1 MLLIVKFTKTRYTFY
16 TNIFWRRTVFT
27 KKDFLLAK
35 HCQKAIW
42 LSKYSADL
50 KSPEDPIVQMRYH
63 QKSVVV
69 QHARLLFESG
79 KIINAINIDNALN
92 ETKQFINQEDD
103 FILFGAHF
111 LVDDCLAIIDVLERK
126 EGQYYL
132 YNIRNMSIFKR
143 SYAREIAYDTWVL
156 SKFGINIYKC
166 NVIYIN
172 PDYSFHHTL
181 NVKRLFFIRNVSE
194 DVTKRQRH
202 IEKAVTDVHQLLL
215 EKDEPKMHLGSYCK
229 RPFPCPFYGYCFKD
243 IPNHSVFTIK
253 GLELQ
258 KKFELANNKIVD
270 IKDVKQHITLTSK
283 QEIQCQ
289 AELSGNHY
297 VDKEKLALFLDKL
310 VYPRI
315 YLDFEA
321 IQSPIPLWEDTIPF
335 QQIPFQ
341 FSIHIQH
348 VKGGELEHIEYLTE
362 AQGDPR
368 YDLVAPLLKS
378 LPETGSIIAYNSS
391 FEGQV
396 FSELAQISPKHKWV
410 FKNARSRLVDL
421 MEPFFKQY
429 IYLREM
435 EGGNSIKKIAPALI
449 ENFSYDD
456 LPIAHGEMASQSFQ
470 HFLHCND
477 VHEKDRL
484 KQDLLTYCKYDTL
497 AMALIVDKLESYLS

>member
-1 MLLIVKFTKTRYTFY
+1 MSFNSQIIKNRLHFLYY
-16 TNIFWRRTVFT
+16 YFWRIIVFT

-42 LSKYSADL
+42 LSQHSPESKG
-50 KSPEDPIVQMRYH
+50 PEDPIVQMRYH
-63 QKSVVV
+63 QKNVVV
-69 QHARLLFESG
+69 QHARSLFESG
-79 KIINAINIDNALN
+79 HIIDSTTIDTAVN
-92 ETKQFINQEDD
+92 ETKQFISQEEDCV
-103 FILFGAHF
+103 LFDAHF
-111 LVDDCLAIIDVLERK
+111 LVDDCLAVIDVLERK
-126 EGQYYL
+126 DGKYYL

-143 SYAREIAYDTWVL
+143 SYAKEIAYDSWVL
-156 SKFGINIYKC
+156 SKFGITMYRC

-172 PDYSFHHTL
+172 PDYHYRHKL
-181 NVKRLFFIRNVSE
+181 NLKRSFFIRNVSE
-194 DVTKRQRH
+194 DVLKRQRH
-202 IEKAVTDVHQLLL
+202 IEKAVTEVRQLLR
-215 EKDEPKMHLGSYCK
+215 ETDEPEVSLGTYCK
-229 RPFPCPFYGYCFKD
+229 RPFPCPFHGYCFKD

-258 KKFELANNKIVD
+258 KKFELANNQVID
-270 IKDVKQHITLTSK
+270 ITDVKQHIKLTEK
-283 QEIQCQ
+283 QEIQCE

-310 VYPRI
+310 VYPRV

-348 VKGGELEHIEYLTE
+348 AKGAELEHIEYLTE
-362 AQGDPR
+362 AKGDPR

-378 LPETGSIIAYNSS
+378 LPEIGSIIAYNSS

-396 FSELAQISPKHKWV
+396 FSELAQLAPRHKWF
-410 FKNARSRLVDL
+410 FKNSRSRLVDL

-449 ENFSYDD
+449 DNFSYDD

-470 HFLHCND
+470 HFLHCDD

-497 AMALIVDKLESYLS
+497 AMALIVDKLETYLS